1 MIHLTRRQREICVML
16 MLGYDSKTMA
26 KALVLSVRSIEDH
39 RQDILD
45 KFKMKRSADVV
56 HYLMTELA

>member
-1 MIHLTRRQREICVML
+1 MISLTRRQREICVML